1 MKNFFDFS
9 LPLESGTLLTTV
21 RLTVGGIAS
30 AAGLDLDACE
40 DFKVCVTE
48 GLLLFKRNGRASA
61 KAHCEF
67 TGEGLVAELTAGAQT
82 GAAGESWL
90 ENEISYALL
99 GALVDEASFDKDE
112 SGAVTAIRLVKKIG
126 AING

>member
-61 KAHCEF
+61 KAHCGKSASK
-67 TGEGLVAELTAGAQT
+67 TIAK
-82 GAAGESWL
+82 
-90 ENEISYALL
+90 ISKKMS
-99 GALVDEASFDKDE
+99 EKSFFP
-112 SGAVTAIRLVKKIG
+112 
-126 AING
+126 

>member
-9 LPLESGTLLTTV
+9 LSLESGKLLTTV
-21 RLTVGGIAS
+21 RLTVGGLAA

-48 GLLLFKRNGRASA
+48 GLLLFKRNGCAQATAR
-61 KAHCEF
+61 CEF
-67 TGEGLVAELTAGAQT
+67 SADGLAVELQGGERTGETDDSG
-82 GAAGESWL
+82 L

-99 GALVDEASFDKDE
+99 GALVDDVSFRKDE
-112 SGAVTAIRLVKKIG
+112 DGVVTAVRLMKRSVR
-126 AING
+126 